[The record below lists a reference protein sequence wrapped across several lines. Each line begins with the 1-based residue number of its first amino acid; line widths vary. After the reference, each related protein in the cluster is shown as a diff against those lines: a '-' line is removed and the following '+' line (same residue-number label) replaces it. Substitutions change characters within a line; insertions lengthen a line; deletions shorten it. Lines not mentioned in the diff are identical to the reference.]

1 MSSTP
6 DNSTTAG
13 SLALPPSLLRSLSDP
28 RKLSRLRLATEAETL
43 RRSFSKYIREAWPI
57 VEPATP
63 LIWSWHI
70 DAIAEHLVAVA
81 RQQIQKLLIN
91 VPPGHMKSL
100 LACVFWP
107 SWVWTWRPAWR
118 GLFCSY
124 AGDLA
129 LRDSVKCRSVVE
141 SQWYQERFCWDQV
154 RDLPDWKLEDD
165 QNAKSQYRNTKSG
178 ERMALGVGGKGTGF
192 RGNCVLV
199 DDPHNATEAVS
210 KLNRESVQ
218 FWWDVQMSNRIND
231 PRKDSHV
238 IIMQRLHE
246 DDLSGHVLSAG
257 GYEHLCLPS
266 EFSERR
272 RCRTQWQGHTFED
285 PRKKENELLFPE
297 LFTRKVLAEAKRVLG
312 TDGYAGQ
319 HDQLPNPEGGGMFKR
334 EWWRYFRWDND
345 APAHVERPRG
355 ANSFPTRILG
365 HLGNA
370 WDAMRISVD
379 CNFKDVTEAKKV
391 PDSVS
396 ITVWGTKGADRFL
409 LYRFNKPVG
418 FSATLD
424 AVRAVCKSFPR
435 CYKKLVEAK
444 ANGSAVINVLAKEI
458 TGIVPVEP
466 EGGKEARANAIA
478 PQVEAGNVYLWEGL
492 GTLALEEYV
501 GQFAAFPRGKHDD
514 DVDSTSQA
522 LLDIGVSGANRTR
535 MITSRAAL

>member
-1 MSSTP
+1 VE
-6 DNSTTAG
+6 
-13 SLALPPSLLRSLSDP
+13 LANEAQILRENFP
-28 RKLSRLRLATEAETL
+28 K
-43 RRSFSKYIREAWPI
+43 FIRAAWHI

-70 DAIAEHLVAVA
+70 DAIVEHLAAVSSGK
-81 RQQIQKLLIN
+81 IQKLLIN
-91 VPPGHMKSL
+91 IPPGHMKSL

-107 SWVWTWRPAWR
+107 SWVWTWLPAWR

-124 AGDLA
+124 AADLA
-129 LRDSVKCRSVVE
+129 LRDSVKCRSIIE
-141 SQWYQERFCWDQV
+141 STWYQERFCVDQIV
-154 RDLPDWKLEDD
+154 RQRVWRLEAD
-165 QNAKSQYRNTKSG
+165 QNAKSQYRNTYSG

-210 KLNRESVQ
+210 KTNRESVK
-218 FWWDVQMSNRIND
+218 FWWTNQMSSRVND
-231 PRKDSHV
+231 PRKDAHV

-246 DDLSGHVLSAG
+246 DDLSGHVLDAG

-266 EFSERR
+266 EFSSKRK
-272 RCRTQWQGHTFED
+272 CRTSIGFQD
-285 PRKKENELLFPE
+285 PRVNDGDLLFPE
-297 LFTRKVLAEAKRVLG
+297 LFTREVLKQAKKDLG
-312 TDGYAGQ
+312 TDGFAGQ

-334 EWWRYFRWDND
+334 EWWRYFRWDTD
-345 APAHVERPRG
+345 APVHVERPKG
-355 ANSFPTRILG
+355 ANGIQSRTLSKQ
-365 HLGNA
+365 GNV
-370 WDAMRISVD
+370 WDTMRISVD
-379 CNFKDVTEAKKV
+379 CSFKDISEAKKM

-396 ITVWGTKGADRFL
+396 ITVWGARGADRFL
-409 LYRFNKPVG
+409 LYRFNKPIG

-424 AVRAVCKSFPR
+424 ATRDACKAFPK

-444 ANGSAVINVLAKEI
+444 ANGSAVINVLSKEI

-492 GTLALEEYV
+492 GTQALEDYV
-501 GQFAAFPRGKHDD
+501 GQFAAFPRGRHDD